1 MTMRYVRARTVEEA
15 VQHLDEDPDGTKVL
29 AGGTA
34 LVLMIRNGLV
44 RPERLV
50 DITAIDGLRDVRV
63 EDGVLHL
70 GGLLPMADAAVHP
83 LVRTHLPALATA
95 FSLVGNVRIRNA
107 GTVAGNVVEA
117 DYASDPP
124 SVLVAL
130 RASVDIVGPEGAR
143 SELVE
148 DFIQGFYTTSLG
160 PAELVTGVRVPV
172 VPGLR
177 SIYLKYRSRSE
188 EDRPCVGVAAALDLA
203 DDGTVR
209 TCDVAIGAAAARPQR
224 FDDVTAPLAGRP
236 LDDAAIDAVAL
247 AYAERIDP
255 MEDQRGSAWYRR
267 RMVDVHVRR
276 ALQALAGP
284 DASRHEAPHGGV
296 R

>member
-1 MTMRYVRARTVEEA
+1 MQYVRARSVEDA
-15 VQHLDEDPDGTKVL
+15 VRHLGEDPDGTKVI

-50 DITAIDGLRDVRV
+50 DITAIDGLREVTRAD
-63 EDGVLHL
+63 DVLHL
-70 GGLLPMADAAVHP
+70 GGLLPMEDAAVHP

-130 RASVDIVGPEGAR
+130 GASVEIVGADGTR
-143 SELVE
+143 SEPVE
-148 DFIQGFYTTSLG
+148 DFILGFYTTTLG
-160 PAELVTGVRVPV
+160 PGELVTGVHVPV
-172 VPGLR
+172 VPGRR

-188 EDRPCVGVAAALDLA
+188 EDRPCVGVAAALDLGP
-203 DDGTVR
+203 DGIVR
-209 TCDVAIGAAAARPQR
+209 GCEVAVGAAAARPQR
-224 FDDVTAPLAGRP
+224 FADITAALVGRP
-236 LDDAAIDAVAL
+236 LDAGAIDGVAR

-255 MEDQRGSAWYRR
+255 MDDQRGSAWYRR
-267 RMVDVHVRR
+267 RMIAVHVRR
-276 ALQALAGP
+276 ALHELTGP
-284 DASRHEAPHGGV
+284 DAARHEAP

>member
-1 MTMRYVRARTVEEA
+1 MQYVRAHSVEDA
-15 VQHLDEDPDGTKVL
+15 VRLLGEDPDGTKVI

-50 DITAIDGLRDVRV
+50 DITAIDGLR
-63 EDGVLHL
+63 EIGLSDGVLHL

-83 LVRTHLPALATA
+83 ILRTHVPALATA
-95 FSLVGNVRIRNA
+95 FALVGNIRIRNA

-130 RASVDIVGPEGAR
+130 GASVDIVGVDGAR
-143 SELVE
+143 TESVG
-148 DFIQGFYTTSLG
+148 DFIQGFYTTTLG
-160 PAELVTGVRVPV
+160 PGELVTGVRVPV
-172 VPGLR
+172 VPGRR

-188 EDRPCVGVAAALDLA
+188 EDRPCVGVAAALDLGP
-203 DDGTVR
+203 DGAVLG
-209 TCDVAIGAAAARPQR
+209 CEVAIGAAAARPQR
-224 FDDVTAPLAGRP
+224 YADVTDALVGRP
-236 LDDAAIDAVAL
+236 LDAEAIDGVAR
-247 AYAERIDP
+247 AYADRIDP
-255 MEDQRGSAWYRR
+255 MEDQRGTAWYRR
-267 RMVDVHVRR
+267 RMVAVHVRR
-276 ALQALAGP
+276 ALLELTGP
-284 DASRHEAPHGGV
+284 DAARHEAP